1 MKYDVVV
8 IGGRVAGST
17 AAYHAARL
25 GLSVL
30 LLERNPEIGTPV
42 QCAGGVSDSFF
53 KSTGLKPLPEFTCT
67 RIRAAAVNGPLGAR
81 IVTEN
86 PVVRG
91 YILERKSFD
100 KYLALRAA
108 EAGADVL
115 TMSIAGDLIFR
126 EGSVSGVMFR
136 GPDGVQEVECGM
148 VIAADGVQ
156 SSIARKAGLETGFR
170 PADLCS
176 CVQYEVAGMDVDPE
190 TMEFYF
196 GSRFAPSGYLWVF
209 PKGEGRANVGLG
221 IRRKSCSERGP
232 LSYLNRF
239 MEERGFKRIEFNAGA
254 VPVCGPIERTFTDG
268 LLVVGDAAGQVDP
281 LTGGG
286 IHLAAECAKIAGEV
300 AAEAIES
307 GRVDGRFLSRYEMR
321 WRKKIGKNLER
332 SLKFRKILDGLGDEE
347 LDALLRSLEGK
358 DLSSISKISLL
369 RILKDYPSMLRILR
383 DIL

>member
-8 IGGRVAGST
+8 IGGRVSGST

-25 GLSVL
+25 GLKVL
-30 LLERNPEIGTPV
+30 VLERNPEIGTPV
-42 QCAGGVSDSFF
+42 QCAGGVSDTFF

-67 RIRAAAVNGPLGAR
+67 RIRAAAVNGPLGASILTR
-81 IVTEN
+81 N
-86 PVVRG
+86 PIVRG

-115 TMSIAGDLIFR
+115 TMSMAKDLIFR
-126 EGSVSGVMFR
+126 EGSVGGVVFR
-136 GPDGVQEVECGM
+136 CPDGVHEVECGM

-170 PADLCS
+170 PGEICS
-176 CVQYEVAGMDVDPE
+176 CVQYEAAGVDVDPE

-221 IRRKSCSERGP
+221 VRRKNCSERGP
-232 LSYLNRF
+232 LSYLNKF
-239 MEERGFKRIEFNAGA
+239 MEDRGFKRIEFNAGA
-254 VPVCGPIERTFTDG
+254 VPVCGPIEKTFTDG

-286 IHLAAECAKIAGEV
+286 IHVAAECAKIAGEV

-307 GRVDGRFLSRYEMR
+307 GRVDGKFLSRYEIR
-321 WRKKIGKNLER
+321 WRKKVGKNLER
-332 SLKFRKILDGLGDEE
+332 SLRFRKILDGLSDEE
-347 LDALLRSLEGK
+347 LDSLLRSLEGK

-369 RILKDYPSMLRILR
+369 RILKNYPSILR
-383 DIL
+383 TLRDML